1 MALSTAEAEYVATMS
16 SGAQV
21 LWLKQQL
28 LDFDIKQQ
36 IPIKSDNTSAI
47 NLTKNPYYTL
57 EPKTLS
63 HHFLQDHPEN
73 GEVILEHVDTKH
85 QLADILT
92 KPLAFEP
99 FFNAQRELGILDVSA
114 LE

>member
-1 MALSTAEAEYVATMS
+1 MALSTAEAEYVATRS

-36 IPIKSDNTSAI
+36 QIPIKSDNTSAI
-47 NLTKNPYYTL
+47 NLTKKPYYTL

-63 HHFLQDHPEN
+63 HHFLQDHLEK
-73 GEVILEHVDTKH
+73 GEVILGHVH
-85 QLADILT
+85 
-92 KPLAFEP
+92 
-99 FFNAQRELGILDVSA
+99 
-114 LE
+114 